1 MRAHT
6 LAVSLLV
13 VLLQVQATLPVG
25 DAGVRIALSDI
36 FLPLLF
42 VAAIAIGWWRFP
54 DAFEARLP
62 GTAYWFLGLIAVLT
76 LSLVIGFV
84 NTKQWLAWAIVN
96 KWIGF
101 FLLVAYFVAGVAI
114 VRAGDLASRN
124 QVLRAFLVSA
134 AAIAA
139 INGVAMPWLMPE
151 YSLPVGIEFSRA
163 TGLMQNANAYGFFL
177 VVVTLLAIAM
187 RYHLWLCLPSFL
199 LAMWFTSSRG
209 ALLALIAGIA
219 VFLALSPRRMKDP
232 LRPMALAV
240 LLIGTFSVLVGYVDH
255 RRVSAAAE
263 GYGPIGYLSAE
274 RVDPESNSIAQRWRQ
289 TAGAIELIA
298 EAPVF
303 GHGLGY
309 VLKTTGQTIHNSLL
323 WLVVETGFV
332 GAAVFTVFLVLAV
345 RQLFL
350 DRDDPFVLGMVA
362 VSGAFMVMSLTGEY
376 LYQRHLWFLL
386 GVALAQT
393 PDQQVAA

>member
-1 MRAHT
+1 
-6 LAVSLLV
+6 
-13 VLLQVQATLPVG
+13 
-25 DAGVRIALSDI
+25 
-36 FLPLLF
+36 
-42 VAAIAIGWWRFP
+42 
-54 DAFEARLP
+54 
-62 GTAYWFLGLIAVLT
+62 
-76 LSLVIGFV
+76 
-84 NTKQWLAWAIVN
+84 
-96 KWIGF
+96 
-101 FLLVAYFVAGVAI
+101 VAI

-124 QVLRAFLVSA
+124 RVLGAFLVSA

-151 YSLPVGIEFSRA
+151 YTMPVGIQFDRA

-177 VVVTLLAIAM
+177 VVVMLLAIAM
-187 RYHLWLCLPSFL
+187 RYRLWLCVPAYL
-199 LAMWFTSSRG
+199 LSLWFTSSRG
-209 ALLALIAGIA
+209 ALIALVAGIA
-219 VFLALSPRRMKDP
+219 VLLALSPRRMMVP
-232 LRPMALAV
+232 LKPMALAL
-240 LLIGTFSVLVGYVDH
+240 LLIGLISILAGLVDQH
-255 RRVSAAAE
+255 RVSAALE
-263 GYGPIGYLSAE
+263 GFGPIGYLSAE

-362 VSGAFMVMSLTGEY
+362 VSGAFVVMSLTGEY

-386 GVALAQT
+386 GMALAQT

>member
-6 LAVSLLV
+6 LAVSFLV

-54 DAFEARLP
+54 DAFEPRLP

-151 YSLPVGIEFSRA
+151 YTMPVGIQFDRA

-177 VVVTLLAIAM
+177 VVVMLLAIAM
-187 RYHLWLCLPSFL
+187 RYRLWLCVPAYL
-199 LAMWFTSSRG
+199 LSLWFTSSRG
-209 ALLALIAGIA
+209 ALIALVAGIA
-219 VFLALSPRRMKDP
+219 VLLALSPRRMMVP
-232 LRPMALAV
+232 LKPMALAV
-240 LLIGTFSVLVGYVDH
+240 LLIGLISIVAGLVDQH
-255 RRVSAAAE
+255 RVSAALE
-263 GYGPIGYLSAE
+263 GFGPIGYLSAE

-362 VSGAFMVMSLTGEY
+362 VSGAFVVMSLTGEY

-393 PDQQVAA
+393 PGQQVAA